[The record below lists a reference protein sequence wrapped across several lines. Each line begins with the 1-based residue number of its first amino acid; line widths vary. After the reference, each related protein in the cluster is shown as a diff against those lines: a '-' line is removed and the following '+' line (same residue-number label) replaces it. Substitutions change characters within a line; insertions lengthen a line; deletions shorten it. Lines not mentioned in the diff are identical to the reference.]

1 MRNFSTNQ
9 VRHFFVAGA
18 IDSNVD
24 TNLDIYLG
32 TAETGE
38 LYLKYK
44 NADGLLT
51 RSVTFDPK
59 KIRCINKQAAADLAT
74 KLMAHTI
81 AIDTNVVTLA
91 NLVGKTLVGK
101 VDILG
106 AYDGSNSPQLSFNA
120 IVVGDA
126 TNTANATAFHKALA
140 YAIAQALPITDPK
153 YPWLKVFS
161 NGTEVTPHTALADI
175 TGSASGVVL
184 VEAAQ
189 KYVRGKLTGD
199 PCHFNVSFQLQ
210 DGNLA
215 DVVWGTDTVAAS
227 AITNNTVVP
236 INWKLADLEDFAQGE
251 RGDYYRGY
259 AYPND
264 YNPAKAIDPFSDTA
278 YYMLTVECYWNGTVS
293 DVQKSPMTIQVAGPQ
308 AVINSLYIAIEAA
321 MNGNGSA
328 SGSGA

>member
-9 VRHFFVAGA
+9 VRHFYVAGA

-59 KIRCINKQAAADLAT
+59 KIRCINKKAAATLAT
-74 KLMAHTI
+74 KLMAHTV
-81 AIDTNVVTLA
+81 AIDTNAVTLS
-91 NLVGKTLVGK
+91 NLVGKTLNCK
-101 VDILG
+101 IEILG
-106 AYDGSNSPQLSFNA
+106 AYDGSNAPQVTFNA
-120 IVVGDA
+120 IVVGDS
-126 TNTANATAFHKALA
+126 TNTASTAAFHKALA
-140 YAIAQALPITDPK
+140 YAIAQAQPISDPR

-161 NGTEVTPHTALADI
+161 NGTEVTPQTALTDI
-175 TGSASGVVL
+175 TGASGGVVL
-184 VEAAQ
+184 VEAVQ

-199 PCHFNVSFQLQ
+199 PCHFRVSFQLQ
-210 DGNLA
+210 DGNLN
-215 DVVWGTDTVAAS
+215 DIVWGTDTVAAS
-227 AITNNTVVP
+227 AISNNTIVP
-236 INWKLADLEDFAQGE
+236 ANYKLADLEYFCYGE

-264 YNPAKAIDPFSDTA
+264 YTPTYAIDPFSDTA
-278 YYMLTVECYWNGTVS
+278 YDMLTVECYWNGTVS
-293 DVQKSPMTIQVAGPQ
+293 DVQKSPMTIQVAGPST
-308 AVINSLYIAIEAA
+308 VINNLYSAIEAA